1 MVQGTEKHRVL
12 PVQHPASVIVSVVS
26 IVFVARFALFD
37 LGTVVRSIKQIP
49 SKRNSVAIFGP
60 DLDLTSTL

>member
-37 LGTVVRSIKQIP
+37 LGTVVRSIKQIQ
-49 SKRNSVAIFGP
+49 S
-60 DLDLTSTL
+60 